1 MRWRSI
7 CLAGMLLIAGC
18 TAEPSKW
25 IMLLI
30 PGCKVEPSKLLML
43 LIAGCEKEPSKLLVL
58 TPSRAADPHE
68 AIWLEVTVGPLP
80 RGSRLS
86 VTDEDGKLVGTI
98 IPLGAGVGQT
108 SLDYTL
114 PLPKSDASGGP
125 VRLRMEM
132 LKQGDASRPPTPSE
146 VLGVQLVYVPVSD

>member
-1 MRWRSI
+1 
-7 CLAGMLLIAGC
+7 
-18 TAEPSKW
+18 
-25 IMLLI
+25 MLLI

-98 IPLGAGVGQT
+98 TPFGATVGQT

-132 LKQGDASRPPTPSE
+132 LKPGDASRPPTPSE

>member
-1 MRWRSI
+1 MRWRLI

-18 TAEPSKW
+18 KAEPSE

-30 PGCKVEPSKLLML
+30 TGCKVEPSKLIML

-58 TPSRAADPHE
+58 TPSRAAEPHE
-68 AIWLEVTVGPLP
+68 AIWLKVTVGPLP

-98 IPLGAGVGQT
+98 TPFGAGVGQT

-114 PLPKSDASGGP
+114 PLPKSAASGGP

-132 LKQGDASRPPTPSE
+132 LKPGDASRPPTPNE

>member
-1 MRWRSI
+1 
-7 CLAGMLLIAGC
+7 
-18 TAEPSKW
+18 
-25 IMLLI
+25 MLLI

-132 LKQGDASRPPTPSE
+132 LKPGDASRPPTPSE